1 MPAWWGAGEV
11 WRACGVCVVSGGGLR
26 VPCAAYASMC
36 MRAINVGVWIGM
48 WPLHVASTAWRC
60 SSSNWLQLLECVGVD
75 HHTRSLCLCLQL
87 LRTTSSV
94 CVRFIRSEDD
104 DAADSWEVR
113 LARRYYR

>member
-1 MPAWWGAGEV
+1 VPARLGAGEV
-11 WRACGVCVVSGGGLR
+11 CLWGVYCVWWRLEGVL
-26 VPCAAYASMC
+26 CAVYASMC
-36 MRAINVGVWIGM
+36 MRAINVGVSFGM

-75 HHTRSLCLCLQL
+75 HHTRSLCLCLHL